1 MHIGSRRITFLI
13 FIICLNLLLSCA
25 EKPVTISVKVKV
37 NLSGEPL
44 AQATVF
50 VRENP
55 VGNTDAQGLFTTSIQ
70 EMRNTT
76 IPVSVTYKTDGM
88 QAKPWSGEIFIPGS
102 EKSSGGTYE
111 LVADLKAFITIEA
124 KSGDEAIPK
133 AVISLR
139 NQTLGVTDKN
149 GRFDYIYKQWPE
161 NASALTISK
170 RGYLPVNLP
179 VTNKSGSQYAAHL
192 VERAV
197 IRVTATT
204 QSNGILF
211 PLPEVDVYLQ
221 DSLVGKTDGRGI
233 LTYLHDGEHGADAV
247 VRFSVANQFTEKD
260 EAVITLSGKS
270 DFDLQYLP
278 ASAPPLRVGVM
289 MFSDSTIKSKN
300 SNIPSLA
307 HAQFKQHLFRAS
319 RAFEEISDNML
330 YSLLE
335 ESGFDLFQ
343 LTSSGWDNSNLR
355 EELDILV
362 LGNISSDE
370 FGYLI
375 DVRMFRYDGK
385 LLFGHLSH
393 AGSGAES
400 NITKSIVEII
410 GNIQKRF
417 PFEGTV
423 TGIEASE
430 IRINLTGSIY
440 PLAMNDL
447 FSVQSLV
454 KDAQGIA
461 TGSRT
466 IGALSMKYKGSNQP
480 ILVANN
486 IKPGDRVRFGDKV
499 TRIDSTLQNYRSYVT
514 VTANSMDG
522 DTSGKLQDVD
532 VFVDG
537 IWIGRT
543 RRDGTLNAPG
553 TRGKKHWLVFLRPGY
568 VPVSRQVAIKVPG
581 EKLTI
586 EMIPQSTNFIVNSEP
601 EGATVLID
609 GSSAG
614 TTPMAAPVGVSSGL
628 HTVVLQ
634 APEGYFPWQQI
645 LDFGGSDINLTGKNT
660 IKLAA
665 DFRNAIADQIKSKKI
680 DDAISSL
687 QQIAG
692 DHPDY
697 IAGQS
702 MLAELY
708 LDKKEDPSTAIS
720 HIEQALKAQQQNI
733 QFGKKHSSIYVLL
746 GKSYFSQA
754 SKLAE
759 ENIPAA
765 LLSHLKAIDALKK
778 AQLSMRYFPKE
789 KQKELTH
796 DSFYYL
802 ALAYHNIYKLRP
814 TELYLKNAQVAWQEF
829 FDFYPKNLD
838 KEDSYLEIKQ
848 KAEQLSSE
856 LTSLTTEPSHEQTG
870 SDNPAPAQRDAPA

>member
-1 MHIGSRRITFLI
+1 
-13 FIICLNLLLSCA
+13 
-25 EKPVTISVKVKV
+25 
-37 NLSGEPL
+37 
-44 AQATVF
+44 
-50 VRENP
+50 
-55 VGNTDAQGLFTTSIQ
+55 
-70 EMRNTT
+70 
-76 IPVSVTYKTDGM
+76 
-88 QAKPWSGEIFIPGS
+88 
-102 EKSSGGTYE
+102 
-111 LVADLKAFITIEA
+111 
-124 KSGDEAIPK
+124 
-133 AVISLR
+133 
-139 NQTLGVTDKN
+139 
-149 GRFDYIYKQWPE
+149 
-161 NASALTISK
+161 
-170 RGYLPVNLP
+170 
-179 VTNKSGSQYAAHL
+179 
-192 VERAV
+192 
-197 IRVTATT
+197 
-204 QSNGILF
+204 
-211 PLPEVDVYLQ
+211 
-221 DSLVGKTDGRGI
+221 
-233 LTYLHDGEHGADAV
+233 
-247 VRFSVANQFTEKD
+247 
-260 EAVITLSGKS
+260 
-270 DFDLQYLP
+270 
-278 ASAPPLRVGVM
+278 
-289 MFSDSTIKSKN
+289 
-300 SNIPSLA
+300 
-307 HAQFKQHLFRAS
+307 
-319 RAFEEISDNML
+319 
-330 YSLLE
+330 
-335 ESGFDLFQ
+335 
-343 LTSSGWDNSNLR
+343 
-355 EELDILV
+355 
-362 LGNISSDE
+362 
-370 FGYLI
+370 
-375 DVRMFRYDGK
+375 
-385 LLFGHLSH
+385 
-393 AGSGAES
+393 
-400 NITKSIVEII
+400 
-410 GNIQKRF
+410 
-417 PFEGTV
+417 
-423 TGIEASE
+423 
-430 IRINLTGSIY
+430 
-440 PLAMNDL
+440 
-447 FSVQSLV
+447 
-454 KDAQGIA
+454 
-461 TGSRT
+461 
-466 IGALSMKYKGSNQP
+466 
-480 ILVANN
+480 
-486 IKPGDRVRFGDKV
+486 
-499 TRIDSTLQNYRSYVT
+499 
-514 VTANSMDG
+514 
-522 DTSGKLQDVD
+522 
-532 VFVDG
+532 
-537 IWIGRT
+537 
-543 RRDGTLNAPG
+543 
-553 TRGKKHWLVFLRPGY
+553 
-568 VPVSRQVAIKVPG
+568 RQVAIKVPG
-581 EKLTI
+581 EKLTV

-733 QFGKKHSSIYVLL
+733 QLGKKHSSIYVLL